1 MSILTNTKVLRMN
14 ARGTQPAHLYDK
26 KAYVDVH
33 VFTNIASIV
42 STIRT
47 TNAKVK
53 ARLVKS

>member
-1 MSILTNTKVLRMN
+1 MN